1 MPKFTS
7 ESWFLTGPTASGKS
21 AVGLEAA
28 RRLNAEIVAMDS
40 MTLYR
45 GMDVGTDKPS
55 LAKRAAVPH
64 HLLDV
69 LEPWESASVDLY
81 LRLAERAAFEILASG
96 RRPLFVGGSPL
107 YLKACLRGIFNG
119 PPADP
124 ELRQALEAEA
134 ARVGTLELHRRL
146 QSVDPA
152 AAARILPGDLRR
164 IVRALEVFHA
174 TGRRISDWQR
184 EFGRKASPTPPVA
197 CIVRPRE
204 EQHRRINER
213 VLRMLEAGWVEE
225 VRRLMS
231 TPPDRRPGRSARQA
245 VGYEEIA
252 LHLEGRLSR
261 SEMVERIQTRTRQFY
276 KRQMTWFRH
285 IEECVWIETSE
296 AEPDDVLVERV
307 VEFFERGATR
317 TA

>member
-1 MPKFTS
+1 MPEFTS
-7 ESWFLTGPTASGKS
+7 QSWFLTGPTASGKS
-21 AVGLEAA
+21 GLGVEAA

-45 GMDVGTDKPS
+45 GMDVGTDKPT
-55 LAKRAAVPH
+55 RAQRDAVPH
-64 HLLDV
+64 HLVDV

-81 LRLAERAAFEILASG
+81 LRLADRAALEILARG
-96 RRPLFVGGSPL
+96 KRPLFVGGAPL
-107 YLKACLRGIFNG
+107 YLKACLRGIFEG

-124 ELRQALEAEA
+124 ELRKSLEREA
-134 ARVGTLELHRRL
+134 ADAGAPELHRRL
-146 QSVDPA
+146 RSIDPA

-164 IVRALEVFHA
+164 IVRALEVYHA
-174 TGRRISDWQR
+174 TGRPISEWQT
-184 EFGRKASPTPPVA
+184 EFRRKASPTPPVA

-213 VLRMLEAGWVEE
+213 VVRMLEAGWVEE

-231 TPPDRRPGRSARQA
+231 EAPQRRPGRSARQA
-245 VGYEEIA
+245 VGYEEIV

-261 SEMVERIQTRTRQFY
+261 AEMVDRIQTRTRQFY

-296 AEPDDVLVERV
+296 QEPDHVLLERIV
-307 VEFFERGATR
+307 RFLERGVVDG
-317 TA
+317 

>member
-1 MPKFTS
+1 MPEFTS
-7 ESWFLTGPTASGKS
+7 QSWFLTGPTASGKS
-21 AVGLEAA
+21 GLGVEAA

-45 GMDVGTDKPS
+45 GMDVGTDKPT
-55 LAKRAAVPH
+55 RAQRDAVPH
-64 HLLDV
+64 HLVDV

-81 LRLAERAAFEILASG
+81 LRLADRAALEILARG
-96 RRPLFVGGSPL
+96 KRPLFVGGAPL
-107 YLKACLRGIFNG
+107 YLKACLRGIFEG

-124 ELRQALEAEA
+124 ELRKSLEREA
-134 ARVGTLELHRRL
+134 ADAGAPELHRRL
-146 QSVDPA
+146 RSIDPA

-164 IVRALEVFHA
+164 IVRALEVYHA
-174 TGRRISDWQR
+174 TGRPISEWQT
-184 EFGRKASPTPPVA
+184 EFRRKASPTPPVA

-213 VLRMLEAGWVEE
+213 VVRMLEAGWVEE

-231 TPPDRRPGRSARQA
+231 EAPQRRPGRSARQA
-245 VGYEEIA
+245 VGYEEIV

-261 SEMVERIQTRTRQFY
+261 AEMVDRIQTRTRQFY

-296 AEPDDVLVERV
+296 QEPDDVLLERIV
-307 VEFFERGATR
+307 QFLERGVVDG
-317 TA
+317 